1 MRDATEAI
9 TESSN
14 QKNSS
19 VEERCSPLLSVRW
32 ELLHTG
38 FYLAHGCSLLT
49 RSLMDIVA
57 TLLELQRRCQVGK
70 LMCVHMSFL
79 DPKLPLQYLA
89 EQSSKA
95 TSWGTGSKLGMLHPY
110 HFSHLLAMESQAM
123 WKHHL
128 APPLKM
134 NLGRTEPLPEEFFGP
149 FPARSEGY
157 EYRPTRNPRMQLG
170 QTCQKTK
177 EDRFAIRVKAALRQ
191 HTNTWYRL

>member
-57 TLLELQRRCQVGK
+57 TLRELQRRCQVGK

>member
-19 VEERCSPLLSVRW
+19 VEERCSPLLSVQW

-57 TLLELQRRCQVGK
+57 TLRELQRRCQVGK

-95 TSWGTGSKLGMLHPY
+95 TS
-110 HFSHLLAMESQAM
+110 
-123 WKHHL
+123 
-128 APPLKM
+128 
-134 NLGRTEPLPEEFFGP
+134 
-149 FPARSEGY
+149 
-157 EYRPTRNPRMQLG
+157 
-170 QTCQKTK
+170 
-177 EDRFAIRVKAALRQ
+177 
-191 HTNTWYRL
+191 